1 MSAWTATALAF
12 AITAATAV
20 AAGAG
25 SCGPTGPRY
34 CAAANGQNIDLN
46 SLPDIAQKIVGEE
59 PAIAKKNKPLNEL
72 APAAPY
78 TGPIF
83 GATSGATSGKKI
95 PTVGYSWSLE

>member
-1 MSAWTATALAF
+1 MSAWTATTLAL

-20 AAGAG
+20 AADGG
-25 SCGPTGPRY
+25 PCGPKSPPS
-34 CAAANGQNIDLN
+34 CADNAKNIDFN
-46 SLPDIAQKIVGEE
+46 SVPDITKKIVGEE
-59 PAIAKKNKPLNEL
+59 PLVEKKNKPLNEP
-72 APAAPY
+72 APAVPY

>member
-1 MSAWTATALAF
+1 MSAWTATTLAL

-25 SCGPTGPRY
+25 SCGPKSVQACTD
-34 CAAANGQNIDLN
+34 NGKNIDLN
-46 SLPDIAQKIVGEE
+46 SVPDITQKIVGEE
-59 PAIAKKNKPLNEL
+59 PIVEKKNKPLNEP

>member
-1 MSAWTATALAF
+1 MSAWTATTLAL

-25 SCGPTGPRY
+25 SCGPKSVHACTD
-34 CAAANGQNIDLN
+34 NGKNIDLN
-46 SLPDIAQKIVGEE
+46 SVPDITQKIVGEE
-59 PAIAKKNKPLNEL
+59 PIVEKKNKPLNEP